1 MTESTVGET
10 APSSGP
16 AKGLT
21 TAIVNPRSA
30 NGRTAR
36 AWATI
41 RRQLESAIGPLQVLE
56 TAAPQHAT
64 ALAASAIRGGSK
76 TIIAVGGDGTVH
88 EVVNGFFDREGLVS
102 RDTVLGI
109 IPQGTGSDF
118 RRTLSLPLN
127 AKAAIEVIR
136 QGAVKRI
143 DAGRVR
149 FQTLEGTSNERYC
162 INVTS
167 FGVGGAVARR
177 ANQSSK
183 LLGGKLTFALATAL
197 TVRWFQGNT
206 VTLHLDG
213 KALPETKITH
223 VAVGNGQYH
232 GGGMWVCP
240 RAVPDDGLLD
250 VTVIRHLSAL
260 QILRASPALYNGRL
274 YEHPSVEY
282 YRASRVNAF
291 CSDESLIEIDGEPAG
306 RLPLEISVL
315 PKAMAVYV
323 PGGET
328 L

>member
-1 MTESTVGET
+1 MGET
-10 APSSGP
+10 VLSSGP

-30 NGRTAR
+30 NGKTAR

-41 RRQLESAIGPLQVLE
+41 RRQLESALGPLQVLE

-76 TIIAVGGDGTVH
+76 AIIAVGGDGTIH
-88 EVVNGFFDREGLVS
+88 EVVNGFFGREGLVS

-118 RRTLSLPLN
+118 RRTLSIPLN

-136 QGAVKRI
+136 RGAVKRI

-149 FQTLEGTSNERYC
+149 FLTLEGASNERYC

-167 FGVGGAVARR
+167 FGIGGAVATR

-183 LLGGKLTFALATAL
+183 RLGGKLTFALAAAL
-197 TVRWFQGNT
+197 TVRWFPGNT

-213 KALPETKITH
+213 KALRAAKITH

-282 YRASRVNAF
+282 YRASRVDAF
-291 CSDESLIEIDGEPAG
+291 SSDRSLIEIDGEPAG

-323 PGGET
+323 PGDENLQSGT
-328 L
+328 